1 MNLKHSYWYFKGVIK
16 PEICNRIIAMGKRRC
31 NKLGQVNKESPKEVE
46 EYSQEEL
53 DTLLKVRNSH
63 VAWLDEPW
71 IYNILKPLVDEAN
84 KNAEWNF
91 QWDTTESAQFTE
103 YKPGQFYDW
112 HPDMGTEPYSEGK
125 WQGRYR
131 KLSTTLL
138 LNDPSEFDG
147 GTLEFHHHKDKL
159 TVCEELDMQGS
170 LVVFPSFVYHK
181 VNPVTRGVRYS
192 LVTWN
197 CGFPFV

>member
-1 MNLKHSYWYFKGVIK
+1 
-16 PEICNRIIAMGKRRC
+16 
-31 NKLGQVNKESPKEVE
+31 
-46 EYSQEEL
+46 
-53 DTLLKVRNSH
+53 
-63 VAWLDEPW
+63 
-71 IYNILKPLVDEAN
+71 
-84 KNAEWNF
+84 
-91 QWDTTESAQFTE
+91 
-103 YKPGQFYDW
+103 
-112 HPDMGTEPYSEGK
+112 MGTEPYSEGK